1 MFKQLFTRH
10 IERQML
16 RSKRHLDTISVID
29 IGIYRRSLL
38 RGEAEISGKGRALAL
53 RVTSA
58 VRIEMLSTAKAKGGL
73 FLASSLCDGLEDN
86 NIRQVATLLL
96 NKDADPNILIPTHGV
111 TPFHLVIGNDSEE
124 FAEEVT
130 KLFLRHGGN
139 PNVRS
144 NDGMT
149 PVHVAAAWGRSSIL
163 ELLLANGGDP
173 LRLDNDGRTPFHYAF
188 DEKYFKVIT
197 LLSKYCENIQDKD
210 DEPKYN
216 MVLDKVLISNGDIIA
231 EYVASKDAAVRVDIG
246 NMTRR
251 IVLTDLSNCKSSSPS
266 INVVLSSVSS
276 TCDITETE
284 YKSLSSVSE
293 RPFRIDSAT
302 IAQTLNDLSQTDKK
316 VTSSCSFTDLDFDF
330 ANLCLTD
337 VMRKEKCFVSQIINH
352 LSTSLASDRSV
363 NETLH
368 NYKKIKQEE
377 DTSELDRSF
386 LLDEDASFH
395 KCDYYRKPKGFSPKL
410 KNNRTPTVKRW
421 SKRGTQSA
429 CKKKCKMLDKAPACA
444 LDNSI
449 ISMSPNFH
457 TPNHKRKRN
466 IAKTPLTP
474 SHIFNDSI
482 ISRSPN
488 FATPICACRT
498 RNLARSS
505 HVSDYFPSRKVFKTP
520 HEHEDRY
527 VEFNQSNLIKKR
539 IAQST
544 PRRRKKSIYKLHS
557 ARKRFEFHR
566 HEGDIVSDEFTTSS
580 SLKPVNLDKTIF
592 SAEEVTCHATVDSCS
607 EYPSLYSQEPSQ
619 HNYSNQLT
627 MQLSEKKYNKGS
639 IMRNDNLNQ
648 LNKIDQVDLS
658 NSFNQTERE
667 NEFANSFGDDKR
679 YIKSENNQMDAEL
692 IKVRRDLFKTDN
704 ALEAIDTSVNNVKSA
719 RTTDCVD
726 CDTKKLLN
734 EDLNMN
740 INKTCKHE
748 KNWCDDKFHENPSHK
763 SVAENNPPLT
773 CRPLNLPAMCEKQV
787 HLSDLLRS
795 SSLKIARD
803 SSDSK
808 RTENL
813 PRAKDF
819 DLNMCNVEKNS
830 SLLSYISTQ
839 EEYKYEDLEEGVIL
853 LERRLCVTP
862 FSNFSDS
869 ECDVK
874 SGTATPDDAASASC
888 HSLPKELVIMDD
900 ATLRR
905 ELERLGTQPGPITST
920 TRQVYLNRLMRLRNV
935 QDNAVPSTISPSTS
949 ATSAAPSN
957 QVQIPPHLQLGDWL
971 NHLDTYKSWERQAFQ
986 AFASPD
992 PTRRWRE
999 STSKTSFTYLLLD
1012 PRVTQDLP
1020 NRCTGLAESE
1030 TWSIFLN
1037 AIFYVGKGKRSRP
1050 FAHLYDAF
1058 NTWVGK
1064 PVSTNKKI
1072 SRILDIWNSD
1082 HGVICLHV
1090 FQNVIPVEAY
1100 TREAVMIDAIGKEQ
1114 LENCK
1119 GGEYYGI
1126 AATWSIQQKQE
1137 FGRYL
1142 LYKAL
1147 QILLHEGESQ
1157 LLPCNL

>member
-1 MFKQLFTRH
+1 
-10 IERQML
+10 
-16 RSKRHLDTISVID
+16 
-29 IGIYRRSLL
+29 
-38 RGEAEISGKGRALAL
+38 
-53 RVTSA
+53 
-58 VRIEMLSTAKAKGGL
+58 MLSTAKAKGGL

-410 KNNRTPTVKRW
+410 KNNRTPTVKR
-421 SKRGTQSA
+421 
-429 CKKKCKMLDKAPACA
+429 
-444 LDNSI
+444 
-449 ISMSPNFH
+449 
-457 TPNHKRKRN
+457 N

-482 ISRSPN
+482 IS
-488 FATPICACRT
+488 
-498 RNLARSS
+498 
-505 HVSDYFPSRKVFKTP
+505 
-520 HEHEDRY
+520 
-527 VEFNQSNLIKKR
+527 
-539 IAQST
+539 
-544 PRRRKKSIYKLHS
+544 
-557 ARKRFEFHR
+557 
-566 HEGDIVSDEFTTSS
+566 
-580 SLKPVNLDKTIF
+580 
-592 SAEEVTCHATVDSCS
+592 
-607 EYPSLYSQEPSQ
+607 
-619 HNYSNQLT
+619 
-627 MQLSEKKYNKGS
+627 
-639 IMRNDNLNQ
+639 
-648 LNKIDQVDLS
+648 
-658 NSFNQTERE
+658 SFNQTERE

-748 KNWCDDKFHENPSHK
+748 KNW
-763 SVAENNPPLT
+763 
-773 CRPLNLPAMCEKQV
+773 
-787 HLSDLLRS
+787 
-795 SSLKIARD
+795 D